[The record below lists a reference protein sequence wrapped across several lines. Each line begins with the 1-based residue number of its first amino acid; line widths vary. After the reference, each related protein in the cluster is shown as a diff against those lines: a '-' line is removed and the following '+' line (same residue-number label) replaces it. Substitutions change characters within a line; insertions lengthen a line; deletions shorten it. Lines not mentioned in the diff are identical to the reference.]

1 MNMPHSLSGDMPPG
15 LTRPSPI
22 TNCQPGLFRVT
33 LADTIA
39 RLGVS
44 PDDLRRWHDS
54 RWLSFSE
61 KLNEELD
68 EFGDPRI
75 LEIQIVRDIVRSGLS
90 DAQIEVLL
98 SKLPKPFAFN
108 PDTLAYSF
116 RHGWVQVAPPIEIP
130 EPSEVIEEHLDDW
143 IAQSGEGT
151 LEDILDKVTAALNAL
166 TEREAES

>member
-1 MNMPHSLSGDMPPG
+1 MPPG
-15 LTRPSPI
+15 LTRPCPI
-22 TNCQPGLFRVT
+22 TNCQPGLFRVS

-44 PDDLRRWHDS
+44 PDDLGRWHDS

-61 KLNEELD
+61 ELNEDLD

-98 SKLPKPFAFN
+98 SKLPKPFAFD

-116 RHGWVQVAPPIEIP
+116 RHGWVQVAPQVEIP
-130 EPSEVIEEHLDDW
+130 DPDDVIEEHLDGW
-143 IAQSGEGT
+143 IANCNKAS
-151 LEDILDKVTAALNAL
+151 LEELRDKIEEALKL
-166 TEREAES
+166 CAENEPKT